1 MRASPDRGLFAF
13 LPCVSPVFRLVVK
26 EAITPHCLIGCN
38 TTGYKCVIPTCAPVS
53 SAEANPTYFGQLPRA
68 RRGVLRS
75 TFLLALPTYLMSQGA
90 VGNNERKCED
100 AVGLNPP
107 AQACS
112 SRSQASA
119 TPGDDTAKPDNA
131 PNRLNSAVRRPP
143 FHRRAFANRSYKG
156 SGGPQSSDAT
166 TPVACKFFAKNGHCR
181 NGDLCRF
188 SHWIEEPSVAASNVP
203 DDKNEDV
210 ARAEI
215 TPSRRPLPK
224 EPCRFFERHGYC
236 RYGRGC
242 RYLHR
247 RRHNVRNDG
256 QQQEA
261 TLNDSPQ
268 SNGKVDD
275 PSPDDQSPSTDACG
289 VPDDCASQQP
299 PSEEELMGQLRNREI
314 DQFRKRFRKSKRIA
328 AEDGI
333 DKYSFI
339 FGPTD
344 PDWPFDVKELTM
356 LVAFPK
362 AYPKECFAMTVIDE
376 EAVLPPV
383 LLRDLNKA
391 VAGWL
396 AEKHSTSNP
405 LDQRSLLL
413 RPFLRWFDRSLEDL
427 FVESLRKL
435 KKIQLAQAAGLE
447 FVPFEQLAG
456 SPKED
461 DSDGEELP
469 KDGQGVVDKSPPV
482 SSELPDGDKP
492 EDAQSQEL
500 TDKLKARRVVSSEK
514 ESLEKEFL
522 GGTLEQQE
530 LKGASDDVEHYDSEG
545 VFGETTA
552 KAGSL
557 AKEDRSR
564 EGSRIEK
571 QRGEGSPE
579 KMQPHSS
586 ATGDDKPSQVT
597 QRVDVLVNQKKG
609 TEVKFRRLELG
620 EGVATVECVKAA
632 LRVQCG
638 RCRCNLDVVT
648 PARRRNVVTCGRCS
662 RSCSLTFRPNL
673 MHQFNSVLGYLD
685 LVDCCAVDLVL
696 STCVF
701 ALDCFG
707 CNKRMTVDGIHYGQR
722 RSLWCQF
729 CNAKM
734 TTLMESVKF
743 LQLQPSKAAENSG
756 PSFSIKAPKM
766 VKNVKD
772 PAIQEGR
779 PLPDGGIC
787 KHYKKSFRWLRFP
800 CCGKAYPCDKCH
812 EEQEG
817 GSHEMK
823 FATRMI
829 CGHCCKEQP
838 FAAEKPCIGCASFMT
853 KKPTA
858 HWEGGRGCRDKTRM
872 SRDDNKK
879 FSGTSKTISR
889 KAQEKIAPKK

>member
-1 MRASPDRGLFAF
+1 
-13 LPCVSPVFRLVVK
+13 
-26 EAITPHCLIGCN
+26 
-38 TTGYKCVIPTCAPVS
+38 
-53 SAEANPTYFGQLPRA
+53 
-68 RRGVLRS
+68 
-75 TFLLALPTYLMSQGA
+75 MSQGA
-90 VGNNERKCED
+90 VGNTEPESDN

-107 AQACS
+107 AQPCS
-112 SRSQASA
+112 RRFQASA
-119 TPGDDTAKPDNA
+119 TPGDTTAKPENA

-143 FHRRAFANRSYKG
+143 FRRRGFANRSSKG
-156 SGGPQSSDAT
+156 SGPQSSDAT
-166 TPVACKFFAKNGHCR
+166 TVACKFFAKNGQCR

-188 SHWIEEPSVAASNVP
+188 SHSIDEQPVAASNVP
-203 DDKNEDV
+203 DEKSDDV
-210 ARAEI
+210 SRCDS
-215 TPSRRPLPK
+215 TPTRRPPPR

-242 RYLHR
+242 RYLHTR
-247 RRHNVRNDG
+247 RRNVKNDG
-256 QQQEA
+256 QQEA
-261 TLNDSPQ
+261 TLNDSPQPQ

-275 PSPDDQSPSTDACG
+275 PSPDDQSPSATACG
-289 VPDDCASQQP
+289 VPDDCSSEQP
-299 PSEEELMGQLRNREI
+299 PSEEDLMGQLRNREI

-328 AEDGI
+328 VEDGT
-333 DKYSFI
+333 DKYSFV

-362 AYPKECFAMTVIDE
+362 SYPKECFVISVLDE
-376 EAVLPPV
+376 EAVLPPM

-435 KKIQLAQAAGLE
+435 KKIQLAEAAGLE

-456 SPKED
+456 APKED
-461 DSDGEELP
+461 DSESPVGDGHPE
-469 KDGQGVVDKSPPV
+469 DDQGAVDKSPPV
-482 SSELPDGDKP
+482 SSELPDGNNPTGALSQPQHCSSEELAD
-492 EDAQSQEL
+492 ELQEL
-500 TDKLKARRVVSSEK
+500 SVGSSE
-514 ESLEKEFL
+514 EGSFAEECL
-522 GGTLEQQE
+522 GGPLEHQGLFDIQHS
-530 LKGASDDVEHYDSEG
+530 KGATDDAEDHGHSLHGESG
-545 VFGETTA
+545 FGETA
-552 KAGSL
+552 EKAESL
-557 AKEDRSR
+557 AKEGRGRESSR
-564 EGSRIEK
+564 FEK
-571 QRGEGSPE
+571 QQHEEGSPE
-579 KMQPHSS
+579 KQQPYGR
-586 ATGDDKPSQVT
+586 ATGDDKPQVT
-597 QRVDVLVNQKKG
+597 QRANVDVLVNQKKG

-620 EGVATVECVKAA
+620 EGVATLECVKVA

-638 RCRCNLDVVT
+638 RCRCNVDVVT

-696 STCVF
+696 SSCVF

-734 TTLMESVKF
+734 TALMESVKF
-743 LQLQPSKAAENSG
+743 LQLQPSRAAENSG

-817 GSHEMK
+817 GGHEMK

-858 HWEGGRGCRDKTRM
+858 HWEGGRGCRDRTRM

-889 KAQEKIAPKK
+889 KAQDKIAPKK

>member
-1 MRASPDRGLFAF
+1 MADIAGTAD
-13 LPCVSPVFRLVVK
+13 
-26 EAITPHCLIGCN
+26 
-38 TTGYKCVIPTCAPVS
+38 TCFS
-53 SAEANPTYFGQLPRA
+53 QSPRA
-68 RRGVLRS
+68 RGVLRS

-90 VGNNERKCED
+90 AGNNERKSED

-107 AQACS
+107 AQPCS
-112 SRSQASA
+112 RRSQASA
-119 TPGDDTAKPDNA
+119 TPGDSTAKPENA

-143 FHRRAFANRSYKG
+143 FRRRAFANRSSKG
-156 SGGPQSSDAT
+156 NAGPQSSDAT
-166 TPVACKFFAKNGHCR
+166 TPVACKFFAKNGRCR

-188 SHWIEEPSVAASNVP
+188 SHSIDEPSLLAASNVP
-203 DDKNEDV
+203 DDRESEDV
-210 ARAEI
+210 AQGDS
-215 TPSRRPLPK
+215 TPIRRPQPK

-247 RRHNVRNDG
+247 RRRNVRNDG
-256 QQQEA
+256 QEQET

-275 PSPDDQSPSTDACG
+275 PSLDDQSPSAAACA
-289 VPDDCASQQP
+289 VPDDRSSLQP
-299 PSEEELMGQLRNREI
+299 PSEEELMRQLRDREI

-328 AEDGI
+328 TEDGT
-333 DKYSFI
+333 DKYSFV

-344 PDWPFDVKELTM
+344 PDWPFDVKELTL
-356 LVAFPK
+356 LVVFPK
-362 AYPKECFAMTVIDE
+362 LYPKECFAMCVLDE
-376 EAVLPPV
+376 EAVLPPM

-391 VAGWL
+391 VAEWL
-396 AEKHSTSNP
+396 AEKHSASNP
-405 LDQRSLLL
+405 LDQKSLLL

-435 KKIQLAQAAGLE
+435 KKIQLAEAAGLE

-456 SPKED
+456 ASKED
-461 DSDGEELP
+461 DSDGDGLP
-469 KDGQGVVDKSPPV
+469 EDDKGGFDKSPPV
-482 SSELPDGDKP
+482 SGELPGGDDP
-492 EDAQSQEL
+492 MDVLSQPPHYSTQEL
-500 TDKLKARRVVSSEK
+500 TDKLQALHVSSGK
-514 ESLEKEFL
+514 EGILAEGSV
-522 GGTLEQQE
+522 GGTLELRE
-530 LKGASDDVEHYDSEG
+530 SKGASNDVEDHDHSPHSEC
-545 VFGETTA
+545 VFGGTTER
-552 KAGSL
+552 G
-557 AKEDRSR
+557 RSR
-564 EGSRIEK
+564 EGSGNDRE
-571 QRGEGSPE
+571 REEGSPE
-579 KMQPHSS
+579 KKQPHGS
-586 ATGDDKPSQVT
+586 ATGEDKPSQGT
-597 QRVDVLVNQKKG
+597 QRANVDVLVNQKKG

-620 EGVATVECVKAA
+620 EGVATIECVKAA

-638 RCRCNLDVVT
+638 RCRCNVDVVT

-696 STCVF
+696 SSCVF

-707 CNKRMTVDGIHYGQR
+707 CNKKMTVDGIHYGQR

-734 TTLMESVKF
+734 TALMESVKF
-743 LQLQPSKAAENSG
+743 LQLQPSKAAEKSG

-838 FAAEKPCIGCASFMT
+838 FAAERPCIGCANFMT

-858 HWEGGRGCRDKTRM
+858 HWEGGRGCRDKIRM
-872 SRDDNKK
+872 SKDDNKK
-879 FSGTSKTISR
+879 FSGTNKTISR